1 MKILYAIQG
10 TGNGHVT
17 RAMEVVPI
25 LKKKG
30 DVDILISG
38 TESDLKLPFPVKY
51 KFKGLCFVF
60 GKHGGVDIF
69 NTYMKM
75 NSLRLLR
82 EIRSFPVEQY
92 DLIISDF
99 EPVSAWAAILAKK
112 PCIGMSNQVA
122 SLHPLAPKPKKT
134 DLLGKMVLEHY
145 APTTYNYG
153 FHYKSLDKNIYTPI
167 IRKQVREMKVT
178 NKGHYTVYLPS
189 YDDDH
194 ILKFLKKFKEVEW
207 QVFSKHNKKVYNRK
221 NISIQPLNNE
231 LFLESMASSTGVLC
245 NAGFGVTSEA
255 LFLKKK
261 LMVIPMK
268 TQYEQQCNVAMLKSM
283 GVASMKKLKA
293 KRKYEEKLEDWLEDK
308 RTIKVNYPDITEEI
322 IDTIIEN
329 HAGKTEEIVLEHSHY
344 PMFQ

>member
-25 LKKKG
+25 LKRKG

-38 TESDLKLPFPVKY
+38 TESDLKLPFAVKY

-112 PCIGMSNQVA
+112 PSIGMSNQVA
-122 SLHPLAPKPKKT
+122 SLHPLAPRPKKT
-134 DLLGKMVLEHY
+134 DVIGKMVLEHY

-153 FHYKSLDKNIYTPI
+153 FHYKSLDKNIFT
-167 IRKQVREMKVT
+167 
-178 NKGHYTVYLPS
+178 
-189 YDDDH
+189 
-194 ILKFLKKFKEVEW
+194 
-207 QVFSKHNKKVYNRK
+207 
-221 NISIQPLNNE
+221 
-231 LFLESMASSTGVLC
+231 
-245 NAGFGVTSEA
+245 
-255 LFLKKK
+255 
-261 LMVIPMK
+261 
-268 TQYEQQCNVAMLKSM
+268 
-283 GVASMKKLKA
+283 
-293 KRKYEEKLEDWLEDK
+293 
-308 RTIKVNYPDITEEI
+308 
-322 IDTIIEN
+322 
-329 HAGKTEEIVLEHSHY
+329 
-344 PMFQ
+344 